1 MYFGKPVLF
10 WPKDRKGNT
19 HTHTHTHTH
28 TQWSQLITKSLMS
41 LSPAFYVLIPYAK
54 YFLV

>member
-19 HTHTHTHTH
+19 HTHTHT
-28 TQWSQLITKSLMS
+28 QWSQLITKSLMS
-41 LSPAFYVLIPYAK
+41 LSPAFDVLILYAK
-54 YFLV
+54 NFLV

>member
-1 MYFGKPVLF
+1 MYFGKLVLF
-10 WPKDRKGNT
+10 WPKDRKRN
-19 HTHTHTHTH
+19 THTHTHTH